1 MKYILVT
8 LVFLTFSCMASN
20 YADKVQGIKIIGD
33 RDNFSFTVT
42 VIGVVQKPGVYL
54 FDKPVNFLEIMDASG
69 LITEGRSQSHIFKI
83 RLFDGENNE
92 LSYVNYAIIKNNP
105 EHDFEINNMSVLF
118 VTESLW
124 ADPLK

>member
-1 MKYILVT
+1 
-8 LVFLTFSCMASN
+8 MASN